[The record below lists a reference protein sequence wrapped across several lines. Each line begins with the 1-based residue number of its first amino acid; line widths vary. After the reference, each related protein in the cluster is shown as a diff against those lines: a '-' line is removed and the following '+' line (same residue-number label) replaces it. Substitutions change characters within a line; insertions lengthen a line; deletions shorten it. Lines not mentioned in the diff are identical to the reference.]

1 LQQPDNLAQ
10 GVAFERSDL
19 VRGPRRREIVK
30 NCYVEI
36 AGLFGAGQNS
46 SDFFPSNCADA
57 TNGYKSRWSPKVY
70 AARPKQQERERIK
83 RGGRNSTPNP
93 ASPVELD

>member
-36 AGLFGAGQNS
+36 AGLFGAGTNS
-46 SDFFPSNCADA
+46 SDFLPSDVRRRNKRLQVTVVAERVRCA
-57 TNGYKSRWSPKVY
+57 TE
-70 AARPKQQERERIK
+70 AARTRESQARRERLNAESGI
-83 RGGRNSTPNP
+83 
-93 ASPVELD
+93 AS